1 MNKEVE
7 QLLNKLY
14 GEVEKVKKDFDIDI
28 GEDEIA
34 VEFVADTE
42 EKNKIFAVLR
52 ELEKCDVSWMS
63 EEDFKNKDNISVKVR
78 ILTL

>member
-1 MNKEVE
+1 MNKEVDK
-7 QLLNKLY
+7 LLNKLY
-14 GEVEKVKKDFDIDI
+14 AEVESVKKDFDIDI

-34 VEFVADTE
+34 VEFVADVE
-42 EKNKIFAVLR
+42 EKNRIFNVLR
-52 ELEKCDVSWMS
+52 ELEKCDVSWTS